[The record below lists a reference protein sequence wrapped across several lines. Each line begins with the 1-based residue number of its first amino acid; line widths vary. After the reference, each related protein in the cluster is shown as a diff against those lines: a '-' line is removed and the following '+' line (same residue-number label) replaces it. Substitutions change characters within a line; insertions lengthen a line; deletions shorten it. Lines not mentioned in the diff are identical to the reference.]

1 MQYILRSLILLR
13 ERGRVGQDGGELEG
27 KVGGVVCDIVVAVM
41 RRYIPLLPKFAT
53 SWLMDREIGY
63 KITNKLS

>member
-1 MQYILRSLILLR
+1 M
-13 ERGRVGQDGGELEG
+13 GQDGGELEG
-27 KVGGVVCDIVVAVM
+27 EVGGVVCDIVVAVM
-41 RRYIPLLPKFAT
+41 RRYIPRLPKFAT

>member
-1 MQYILRSLILLR
+1 M
-13 ERGRVGQDGGELEG
+13 GQDGGELEG
-27 KVGGVVCDIVVAVM
+27 QVGGVVYDIVVAVM